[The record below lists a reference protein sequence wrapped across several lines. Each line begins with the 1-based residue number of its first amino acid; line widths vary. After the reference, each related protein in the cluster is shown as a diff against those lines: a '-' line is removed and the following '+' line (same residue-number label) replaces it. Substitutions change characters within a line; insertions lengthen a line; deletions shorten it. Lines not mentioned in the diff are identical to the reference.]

1 MSDTGWRRDGEVL
14 VTFPPARASGGQGD
28 SDAAPEAAE
37 DTQTRGQRR
46 GFSRTGTGPG
56 PGSSADRSSES
67 PVMSQYQL
75 A

>member
-14 VTFPPARASGGQGD
+14 VTYPPARASGGRVG

-37 DTQTRGQRR
+37 DTRTRGQRR
-46 GFSRTGTGPG
+46 GSSRTGTGPV

-67 PVMSQYQL
+67 PVMSQ
-75 A
+75 

>member
-1 MSDTGWRRDGEVL
+1 MSDTRWRRDDEVL
-14 VTFPPARASGGQGD
+14 VTCPPARASGGQRD

-46 GFSRTGTGPG
+46 DSSRTRTGPG

-67 PVMSQYQL
+67 PVMSQ
-75 A
+75 

>member
-1 MSDTGWRRDGEVL
+1 MSDTGWRRDGEAL
-14 VTFPPARASGGQGD
+14 VTCPPARASGGRVG

-46 GFSRTGTGPG
+46 DSSRTGTGPV

-67 PVMSQYQL
+67 PVMSQ
-75 A
+75 